1 MRRDE
6 PERGLVANYQT
17 ESVNDAVDDAVEM
30 VDHEDDIFRSD

>member
-6 PERGLVANYQT
+6 PERGLVANYQI
-17 ESVNDAVDDAVEM
+17 EPVNDAVDDAVEM